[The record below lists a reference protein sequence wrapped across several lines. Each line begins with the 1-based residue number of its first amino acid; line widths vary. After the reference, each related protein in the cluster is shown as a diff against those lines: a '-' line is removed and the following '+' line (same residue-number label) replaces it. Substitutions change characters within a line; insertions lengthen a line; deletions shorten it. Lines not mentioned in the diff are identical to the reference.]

1 MSGHSKW
8 ATIKRKK
15 AATDS
20 KRGALFTKIIREI
33 TVAAKSGGDDVNSN
47 PRLKNAVQKAKEN
60 NMPSDNIDRAIK
72 KGMGTMDGVV
82 YDEITYEGYGPG
94 GVAIMVECL
103 TDNKKRTAPELRTI
117 FSKHGGNLGESGCVS
132 YLFDRKGLIIIEAGQ
147 TNEDTVMELVL
158 DLGAEDVKSED
169 GNIVVITGPESYQ
182 AVLDLV
188 RGKSWKLV
196 TNEISLI
203 AKTTVPLDDKK
214 AEQCLKLLELLEDQ
228 DDVQHVYSNY
238 EIPDDVMARI
248 SEAK

>member
-117 FSKHGGNLGESGCVS
+117 FAKHGGNLGESGCVS

>member
-33 TVAAKSGGDDVNSN
+33 TVSAKAGGDDVNSN

-60 NMPSDNIDRAIK
+60 NMPNDNIDRAIK
-72 KGMGTMDGVV
+72 KGMGAMDGVV

-103 TDNKKRTAPELRTI
+103 TDNKKRTAPELRAI
-117 FSKHGGNLGESGCVS
+117 FSKNGGNLGESGCVS
-132 YLFDRKGLIIIEAGQ
+132 YLFDRKGMIIIETGQ

-158 DLGAEDVKSED
+158 DLGAEDVRNED
-169 GNIVVITGPESYQ
+169 GNIVIITAPESYQ
-182 AVLDLV
+182 DVLDLV
-188 RGKSWKLV
+188 RGKNWKLI

-203 AKTTVPLDDKK
+203 AKTTVPLDEKK
-214 AEQCLKLLELLEDQ
+214 AEQCLRLLEYLEDQ

-238 EIPDDVMARI
+238 EIPDDVMARL